1 MFHAPDDG
9 RTYHVGGKRGRPATR
24 SHHVLRSGQRD
35 LSLEA
40 NGSLDRGASGS
51 GYAGRVQTVPRDSCC
66 VPASPYVHIVSRPPR
81 SEDNT
86 SCQYHTLVAFQESLR
101 RCRAK
106 VSLSSTVCDRY

>member
-9 RTYHVGGKRGRPATR
+9 MTYYVDGKRGRPATR
-24 SHHVLRSGQRD
+24 SHHVLRSGRRG

-51 GYAGRVQTVPRDSCC
+51 GYAGWVQTVPRDSCC
-66 VPASPYVHIVSRPPR
+66 VPASPYVHILSRPPR

-86 SCQYHTLVAFQESLR
+86 SCQYDTGVALQESVP
-101 RCRAK
+101 RCRAIES
-106 VSLSSTVCDRY
+106 VSPSVGVRY